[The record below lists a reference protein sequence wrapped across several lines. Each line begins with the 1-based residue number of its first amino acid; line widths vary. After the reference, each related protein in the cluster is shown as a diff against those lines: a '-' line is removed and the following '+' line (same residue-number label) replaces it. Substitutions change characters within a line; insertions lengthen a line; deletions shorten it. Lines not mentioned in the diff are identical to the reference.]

1 MKVMKNIEKITPMQ
15 IGEVVKGKSG
25 AITSKAICA
34 TDNTDIRFFAYS
46 KGESISKESQE
57 EDSMIYLLEG
67 EITILYDEDDNKK
80 EITLKGGEFIV
91 LPSNLNYGMEAK
103 EDSKSLNILVK

>member
-1 MKVMKNIEKITPMQ
+1 MRVMKNIDSLTP
-15 IGEVVKGKSG
+15 IRIDEVVRSKEG

-34 TDNTDIRFFAYS
+34 TDNTDIRFFSYS

-67 EITILYDEDDNKK
+67 EINILFDKDNEKK
-80 EITLKGGEFIV
+80 EQSLKAGEFII
-91 LPSNLNYGMEAK
+91 LPSELNYGMYAV

>member
-1 MKVMKNIEKITPMQ
+1 MKVMKNIEAITPIK
-15 IGEVVKGKSG
+15 IGEVVRSKSG

-34 TDNTDIRFFAYS
+34 TDNTDIRFFSYS
-46 KGESISKESQE
+46 KDESISKESQQ

-67 EITILYDEDDNKK
+67 KINILYDEDGEKK
-80 EITLKGGEFIV
+80 EELLKGGEFIV
-91 LPSNLNYGMEAK
+91 LPSNLNYGMYAV

>member
-1 MKVMKNIEKITPMQ
+1 MKVMKNIEELTPTK
-15 IGEVVKGKSG
+15 IGEVVEGKAG

-46 KGESISKESQE
+46 EGESISKESQE

-67 EITILYDEDDNKK
+67 DINILYDEDDKKK

-91 LPSNLNYGMEAK
+91 LPSNLNYGMYANK
-103 EDSKSLNILVK
+103 DSKSLNILVK

>member
-1 MKVMKNIEKITPMQ
+1 MKVMKNIEKITPIK

-25 AITSKAICA
+25 AITSKAVCA

-67 EITILYDEDDNKK
+67 EINVLYDEDDQKK
-80 EITLKGGEFIV
+80 EMTLKGGEFIV
-91 LPSNLNYGMEAK
+91 LPSNLNYGMHAT

>member
-1 MKVMKNIEKITPMQ
+1 MKVMKNIDKISPMK
-15 IGEVVKGKSG
+15 IGEMVRGKDG

-34 TDNTDIRFFAYS
+34 TENTDIRFFAYS
-46 KGESISKESQE
+46 KDESISKESQE

-67 EITILYDEDDNKK
+67 KITIIYDEDNQKK
-80 EITLKGGEFIV
+80 EITLNGGEFIV
-91 LPSNLNYGMEAK
+91 LPSNLNYGMYAD